1 MRIVL
6 DTNVLL
12 VSISRRSPHHPI
24 FQAFE
29 EKQYELLVTTDILL
43 EYEEIIGEEMSVN
56 VAQNIVKGIQES
68 NNAPHIHKYFFW
80 NLITVDP
87 DDNKFVDCAIAGNAD
102 FIVTDDRH
110 FKVLKSIP
118 FPKVMVISADD
129 FVEMLS
135 GIRPEKRES
144 SRKKKRH

>member
-1 MRIVL
+1 MRVVL

-43 EYEEIIGEEMSVN
+43 EYEEIIGEEMSAN
-56 VAQNIVKGIQES
+56 IAENIVKGIREAQ
-68 NNAPHIHKYFFW
+68 NALYIHKYFYW

-87 DDNKFVDCAIAGNAD
+87 DDNKFVDCAVAGNAD
-102 FIVTDDRH
+102 FTVTNDRH
-110 FKVLKSIP
+110 FKALKKIP
-118 FPKVMVISADD
+118 FPKVKVISADD
-129 FVEMLS
+129 FVEFLT
-135 GIRPEKRES
+135 GFRPVKQERLKKEK
-144 SRKKKRH
+144 